1 MVNFPKV
8 SVIVPVYN
16 EEATL
21 NDCIRSLIGSEY
33 PKEQLELIFVNNAST
48 DRTQGILNYYKDEI
62 KILDEVRKGA
72 AAARNK
78 GILHSNGE
86 IIAFTDADCIVDRN
100 WLKNIVQPLQE
111 SSVGIVGGEILSV
124 RPCNKVEEFGEKI
137 HNHESSITRFNHLPY
152 AISMNWASR
161 VSVLKEVGLFD
172 ERFIRNQDVDLSRR
186 IFKKGYNIVYEGK
199 AIVYHYNERTLL
211 GLFRQGYV
219 HGFWAVNTRKLH
231 RQSLIRSDPHRINMN
246 SYRNI
251 LASLANSVTGQNR
264 TDSICYFAFNLG
276 KKVGMI
282 AGSIRF
288 LHVDL

>member
-1 MVNFPKV
+1 MAYLPKV
-8 SVIVPVYN
+8 SVIVPIYN

-21 NDCIRSLIGSEY
+21 NECIRSLIGLEY

-48 DRTQGILNYYKDEI
+48 DRTEEILNCYKDEI
-62 KILDEVRKGA
+62 RILDEVRRGA

-78 GILHSNGE
+78 GIHHANGV

-100 WLKNIVQPLQE
+100 WLKNIVRPLQE
-111 SSVGIVGGEILSV
+111 GGVGIVGGRNLSV

-137 HNHESSITRFNHLPY
+137 HDHESAITRFNCLPY
-152 AISMNWASR
+152 AITMNWASR

-172 ERFIRNQDVDLSRR
+172 ERFMRNHDVDLSRR
-186 IFKKGYNIVYEGK
+186 IFKKGYDIVYEDE
-199 AIVYHYNERTLL
+199 AIVYHHNERTFL

-231 RQSLIRSDPHRINMN
+231 SGTLLRSDHHRINMN
-246 SYRNI
+246 SYRKI
-251 LASLANSVTGQNR
+251 FANYINSIIGQNR
-264 TDSICYFAFNLG
+264 IESICNATFNLG

-288 LHVDL
+288 LHMDL